1 MMSLSTM
8 PGVLACGASAR
19 TDRLGTWI
27 RSPAGFIFGSGS
39 NFVMLASR
47 TPGLVGVWL
56 CVGVL
61 SARVERQGGG
71 VVASAVL
78 FDLVEAGEQCGHG
91 GRPVAVVPGAS
102 GGDEFDVAAA
112 HGGGGVVD

>member
-1 MMSLSTM
+1 ESGFPT
-8 PGVLACGASAR
+8 PGGWHRIPLPPRLRRREQSGPAR
-19 TDRLGTWI
+19 SGHGVI
-27 RSPAGFIFGSGS
+27 CQRSRISPDLRGCPSRNGSGS

-91 GRPVAVVPGAS
+91 GRPVA
-102 GGDEFDVAAA
+102 
-112 HGGGGVVD
+112 